1 MTIKL
6 ITFDLDNTLWDNLI
20 VMKEADKQCYNWLLE
35 NYPKLADHY
44 DINQLKDLKNGFQED
59 RPEFK
64 HQISRTRVIS
74 IEIALEKAGYPRH
87 DVVIGAEAAFEVFTQ
102 WRRRVSY
109 YPGVLNVLK
118 YLEKHYI
125 LAALTNGNI
134 KMENL
139 RIDRFFDFVLKAEE
153 INSSKPDPLMYKIA
167 MKRAGV
173 EPEEML
179 HVGDSPEND
188 ILAAKSL
195 GIQTVWF
202 NPQNKVWEHN
212 VNPDYAI
219 TSILELKDV
228 VAQYGLA
235 ESEALL

>member
-6 ITFDLDNTLWDNLI
+6 ITFDLDDTLWDNLVVI
-20 VMKEADKQCYNWLLE
+20 KEADQQCYDWLLE

-44 DINQLKDLKNGFQED
+44 DIAQLNDLKNCFQDD

-64 HQISRTRVIS
+64 HQVSRTRI
-74 IEIALEKAGYPRH
+74 IGMEIALEKAGYPRY
-87 DVVIGAEAAFEVFTQ
+87 DVVVGAEAAFEVFTQ
-102 WRRRVSY
+102 WRRRISY
-109 YPGVLNVLK
+109 YPGVLTVLQ
-118 YLEKHYI
+118 YLDKHYI

-134 KMENL
+134 EMENL

-167 MKRAGV
+167 MKRVGV
-173 EPEEML
+173 TPEEML

-195 GIQTVWF
+195 GIQAVWF
-202 NPQNKVWEHN
+202 NPHNKVWEHD
-212 VNPDYAI
+212 VTPDYVI
-219 TSILELKDV
+219 KSILELKDV
-228 VAQYGLA
+228 VKQYGLA
-235 ESEALL
+235 GSDALL